1 LLSGDPRLEG
11 FDVTRAAFFDLETT
25 GLMGGSGNLAFLA
38 GLIRVE
44 ADGAI
49 VLHQILIRHPAE
61 EPAALALLEE
71 HLAGV
76 DFLVSFNGK
85 SFDRNVLADRFVMN
99 RRSPRRV
106 LALPHLDLLHPARRL
121 YRGALG
127 ACNLAAIESSC
138 LGLHRP
144 ATEVRG
150 ADVPGRWF
158 DFLHTE
164 RFELLAPV
172 VDHNLLDIL
181 SLVTLGAH
189 LADCVC
195 SPDSAG
201 AAPAV
206 QVAVARLLLA
216 RGAADEGE
224 RLLRRL
230 TLGDVEDP
238 IVYAALGLL
247 AEHLRTTAR
256 FGEANTLW
264 GRMIAAGGIADLSPW
279 LGSAI
284 ALEHRLSRPGEA
296 LALVERLLD
305 RLPLEGV
312 LALKRE
318 QLIQRRARLVRKAA
332 RLRCGRAPAPDPER
346 VCSAG

>member
-1 LLSGDPRLEG
+1 LSGDPRLER

-44 ADGAI
+44 ADGAV

-71 HLAGV
+71 HLADV

-99 RRSPRRV
+99 RMSPRRV
-106 LALPHLDLLHPARRL
+106 LSLPHLDLLHPVRRL
-121 YRGALG
+121 YRGAVG
-127 ACNLAAIESSC
+127 ACNLAAIEASC

-144 ATEVRG
+144 ANEVRG
-150 ADVPGRWF
+150 ADVPGQWF

-189 LADCVC
+189 LADCVS

-201 AAPAV
+201 AAPVV

-216 RGAADEGE
+216 RGAAGDGE
-224 RLLRRL
+224 RRLRRL
-230 TLGDVEDP
+230 ALGDAQDP
-238 IVYAALGLL
+238 IVYVALGLL
-247 AEHLRTTAR
+247 AEHLRKSAR
-256 FGEANTLW
+256 FAEANTLW
-264 GRMIAAGGIADLSPW
+264 GRMIAAGGTGDLSPW
-279 LGSAI
+279 VGSAI
-284 ALEHRLSRPGEA
+284 ALEHRLRRPGEA

-305 RLPLEGV
+305 SLPTEGV
-312 LALKRE
+312 LSLERE
-318 QLIQRRARLVRKAA
+318 QLSHRRARLLRKAA
-332 RLRCGRAPAPDPER
+332 RVQCGRAPAPDPER
-346 VCSAG
+346 ACSAG